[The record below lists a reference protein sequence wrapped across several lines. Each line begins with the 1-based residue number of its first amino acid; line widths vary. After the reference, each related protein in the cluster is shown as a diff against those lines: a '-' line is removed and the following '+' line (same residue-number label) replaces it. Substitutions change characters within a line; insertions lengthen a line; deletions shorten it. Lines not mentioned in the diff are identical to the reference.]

1 MRILLFGKNRRKKAA
16 KGRVT
21 KGLSVETYP
30 IRDLPAMIATL
41 QSGTLVYL
49 ELAGLGPAERQE
61 ILALHPGKSR
71 TSFRGGG
78 SGGHGG

>member
-1 MRILLFGKNRRKKAA
+1 MSFRSRRIPSGTSPQL
-16 KGRVT
+16 
-21 KGLSVETYP
+21 
-30 IRDLPAMIATL
+30 IATL

-49 ELAGLGPAERQE
+49 ELAGLGPGERQE